1 MVLLCHNE
9 LILWV
14 YLIKNTS
21 GFYMKLRNLQM
32 TKIRFAG
39 ETRIFVDRQRS
50 LDVNL
55 WNKHEILNQQ
65 HFFLWVL
72 YYLFSSFV

>member
-1 MVLLCHNE
+1 
-9 LILWV
+9 
-14 YLIKNTS
+14 
-21 GFYMKLRNLQM
+21 MKLRNLQM

-39 ETRIFVDRQRS
+39 ETRIFVDQQRS

-65 HFFLWVL
+65 KYFYGFFIIYSAVL
-72 YYLFSSFV
+72 FNRQCKS